1 VDDIIFMRH
10 DFEQKKRFDA
20 LVYSYKKIRN
30 KDWKEGKDKYQK
42 KLSVC
47 SLK

>member
-20 LVYSYKKIRN
+20 LVYSYKKLGTKIG
-30 KDWKEGKDKYQK
+30 KKEKINIKR
-42 KLSVC
+42 
-47 SLK
+47 SLVFAL